1 MNLESAVLKT
11 RDVIRLRHLSL
22 KTEESYLAWL
32 CRFSRFVSER
42 CRDGRPEVKMESF
55 LTQLAK
61 PGVAAST
68 QNQAFCALQAAM
80 GHKQLETTMGYLHA
94 ESLSVHSPLD
104 P

>member
-1 MNLESAVLKT
+1 MNLESAVSKT
-11 RDVIRLRHLSL
+11 REVIRLRHLSL
-22 KTEESYLAWL
+22 KTEESYVSWL

-61 PGVAAST
+61 QGV
-68 QNQAFCALQAAM
+68 AAM

-94 ESLSVHSPLD
+94 EALSVHSPLD